1 MPYKIKKKYLITG
14 AAGFIGYHLCKRLI
28 KKGYE
33 VLGIDNLNSYYDI
46 NLKKSRL
53 VELNKL
59 TENNKGRWKFLK
71 GELGDKEFLSELI
84 NNYLPDI
91 VINLAAQAGV
101 RYSIENPNQY
111 IQSNIVGFSNLLEII
126 KDFKVEHLIYA
137 SSSSVYGGN
146 KKIPFSEK
154 DPVDNPVSIYAAT
167 KKANELIAHSYSHLY
182 KLPTTGVRF
191 FTVYGP
197 WGRPDM
203 APMIFSKAILNN
215 QPIRIFNKGDMWRDF
230 TYIDDVIESLER
242 LIDKPPTKNLE
253 AHFRYAINEKCT
265 PYRIVNIGNGNPI
278 KLIKFIRI
286 LENELGIKAKKVLE
300 EMQLGDVKKTFA
312 DTSLIESLINYKPRT
327 DLKAGIKSFVNWYK
341 SYYEI

>member
-1 MPYKIKKKYLITG
+1 MNKKYLITG

-33 VLGIDNLNSYYDI
+33 VIGIDNLNKYYDV

-53 VELNKL
+53 LELNKL
-59 TENNKGRWKFLK
+59 IKNNNEKWIFIKGDLEN
-71 GELGDKEFLSELI
+71 KEFISQLLKK
-84 NNYLPDI
+84 YLPNI

-101 RYSIENPNQY
+101 RYSIENPNKY
-111 IQSNIVGFSNLLEII
+111 IQSNIVGFNNLLEII
-126 KDFKVEHLIYA
+126 KDIKVEHFIYA

-146 KKIPFSEK
+146 KKIPFSER
-154 DPVDNPVSIYAAT
+154 DSVDNPVSIYAAT

-182 KLPTTGVRF
+182 DLPTTGVRL

-203 APMIFSKAILNN
+203 APMIFSKAILND
-215 QPIRIFNKGDMWRDF
+215 QPIKLFNKGDMYRDF
-230 TYIDDVIESLER
+230 TYIEDVIESLDR
-242 LIDKPPTKNLE
+242 LIDKPPNKNFDKNFKYDNNTK
-253 AHFRYAINEKCT
+253 FT

-278 KLIKFIRI
+278 KLLKFIQI
-286 LENELGIKAKKVLE
+286 LENEIGKKATKVAE
-300 EMQLGDVKKTFA
+300 KMQLGDVKKTFA
-312 DTSLIESLINYKPRT
+312 DTTLIESLINYKPKT
-327 DLKAGIKSFVNWYK
+327 DLETGIKFFVKWYK